1 MWNHRRGR
9 SVCLP
14 RKGGRM
20 RRYIYFLIAAVF
32 IGCGTISGCG
42 KTQEEDKHLG
52 TSEKVKKEAKEAL
65 DTTMDYAQK
74 KSREYQEK
82 IKESLKDYDKKM
94 DELKAKSATMTEEA
108 KADFNKTM
116 EQLKEKK
123 EAASKK
129 LQELKKP
136 TGKAWE
142 DVKAGVNEAMA
153 DLKEAYEKAITRYN
167 K

>member
-1 MWNHRRGR
+1 
-9 SVCLP
+9 
-14 RKGGRM
+14 M
-20 RRYIYFLIAAVF
+20 RRYIYFFIAAVF
-32 IGCGTISGCG
+32 IGCGIISGCG
-42 KTQEEDKHLG
+42 KTQEEDKQVV
-52 TSEKVKKEAKEAL
+52 TAEKVKKEAKEAL
-65 DTTMDYAQK
+65 DTTMGYAQE
-74 KSREYQEK
+74 KSREYHDK

-153 DLKEAYEKAITRYN
+153 DLKEAYEKAIARYN

>member
-1 MWNHRRGR
+1 MTMLL
-9 SVCLP
+9 S

-20 RRYIYFLIAAVF
+20 RRYIYFLIAVVF

-94 DELKAKSATMTEEA
+94 DELKAKSANMTEEA

-116 EQLKEKK
+116 EQLKQKK